1 MSTIAQSLN
10 RLFSRHRIVF
20 WYGIKRELTAEF
32 EAMTLPGVE
41 KIALGNN
48 QFGVKHRILRA
59 VGAHLG
65 KQR

>member
-1 MSTIAQSLN
+1 
-10 RLFSRHRIVF
+10 
-20 WYGIKRELTAEF
+20 
-32 EAMTLPGVE
+32 MTLPGVE

-65 KQR
+65 KQRWGEHVTESASPR